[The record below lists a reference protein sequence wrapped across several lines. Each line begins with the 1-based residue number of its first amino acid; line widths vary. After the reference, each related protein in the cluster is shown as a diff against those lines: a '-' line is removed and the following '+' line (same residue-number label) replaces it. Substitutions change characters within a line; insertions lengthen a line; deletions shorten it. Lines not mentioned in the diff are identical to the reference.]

1 MEIEVLPE
9 LSNENERNL
18 EITGRAVDSKSLS
31 KKKGNGKS
39 KIIWEK
45 NEWWEG
51 LKRRVNEEFDVT
63 KSDICNL

>member
-31 KKKGNGKS
+31 TKKENEKS

-63 KSDICNL
+63 KSAICNL

>member
-31 KKKGNGKS
+31 KKKGNEKS

-45 NEWWEG
+45 NERWEG
-51 LKRRVNEEFDVT
+51 LKRKLNEEFDVT

>member
-18 EITGRAVDSKSLS
+18 EITGRAVHSKSLS
-31 KKKGNGKS
+31 KKKGNEKS

-51 LKRRVNEEFDVT
+51 LKRRLNEEFDVT

>member
-31 KKKGNGKS
+31 KKKGSEKS
-39 KIIWEK
+39 KIIRET

-51 LKRRVNEEFDVT
+51 LKRRLNEEFDVT